1 MAKNETGLAVIES
14 SDFRAVAIV
23 GTEPGALAEMIRENV
38 GNDLSSFDLPRLKVP
53 AGGGSFWEVQTA
65 EGPKPAEYID
75 GVILLRKDKKKFW
88 EKGQD
93 ESGGETTPPD
103 CSSEDRIF
111 GVGIPGGECAKCP
124 YNVFGTATKG
134 SGKACRDFSELY
146 ILKKDSVMPFV
157 VQVPATSLKNLK
169 QYGMILVDSAKNMS
183 RVLTRFSLTVEN
195 KGGSK
200 TSIVN
205 FKSVGDMPEELGG
218 FVKEYQRSIK
228 EMLEHQAVLQD
239 PATPAES
246 GFETDGN
253 VPFSE

>member
-1 MAKNETGLAVIES
+1 MAKNETGLAVIEP
-14 SDFRAVAIV
+14 SDFKALAII

-38 GNDLSSFDLPRLKVP
+38 GNDLSAFDLPRLKVP

-65 EGPKPAEYID
+65 EGPKPAEFVD
-75 GVILLRKDKKKFW
+75 GIILLRKDKKKFW

-93 ESGGETTPPD
+93 EAGGETTPPD

-111 GVGIPGGECAKCP
+111 GIGNPGGECAKCP
-124 YNVFGTATKG
+124 YNEFKSATKG
-134 SGKACRDFSELY
+134 QGKACRDFSELY
-146 ILKKDSVMPFV
+146 ILKKDSIMPAV

-169 QYGMILVDSAKNMS
+169 QFGMILVDSAKNMS
-183 RVLTRFSLTVEN
+183 KVVTRFSLTVEN
-195 KGGSK
+195 KGGSR
-200 TSIVN
+200 TSIIN
-205 FKSVGDMPEELGG
+205 FKSAGDVPVEMAE

-239 PATPAES
+239 PATPTES
-246 GFETDGN
+246 GLETDGN

>member
-1 MAKNETGLAVIES
+1 MAKNDNALAVIEP
-14 SDFRAVAIV
+14 SDFRAVAII

-65 EGPKPAEYID
+65 EGPKPAEFID

-93 ESGGETTPPD
+93 EAGGETTPPD

-111 GVGIPGGECAKCP
+111 GVGTPGGECSKCP
-124 YNVFGTATKG
+124 YNVFGSAKKG
-134 SGKACRDFSELY
+134 DGKACRDFSELY

-183 RVLTRFSLTVEN
+183 RVVTRFSLTVEN

-200 TSIVN
+200 TAIVN
-205 FKSVGDMPEELGG
+205 FRSVGDMPEELGG

-228 EMLEHQAVLQD
+228 EMLEHQAVAQD
-239 PATPAES
+239 PATETGVPENDGPA
-246 GFETDGN
+246 
-253 VPFSE
+253 PFTE